1 MINWGILSTANIA
14 QKAVI
19 PALKNAK
26 NTNVYGIG
34 SSNDKVQEVAKNFD
48 IPNVYSSYGELL
60 EDPTIQ
66 AVYIPLPNKLHK
78 EWVIKAASKGKHV
91 LCEKPAALTSQDVQ
105 EMVDACE
112 KNNVLFMEAFM
123 YQFQPQHAR
132 VKEIIASGEIGEV
145 KHFQSTFTFKLNLED
160 HNNIRLNAELGGG
173 SVWDVGCYCIHAA
186 RLILGQEPKEVY
198 VKGNVHP
205 TYAVDTSATGILT
218 FGNGITASIYSGF
231 EQPMNDQYVVEGT
244 KGRISVPMAFRPDRR
259 EDGLGE
265 IIVSTENG
273 ETRSETFSGNQY
285 VLMVEHFSDTIITGG
300 KPSYTG
306 QQTINNIKT
315 IEACYESMRSGRTV
329 QL

>member
-19 PALKNAK
+19 PAIKNAK
-26 NTNVYGIG
+26 NANVYGMG
-34 SSNDKVQEVAKNFD
+34 SSNNKVQEVAKNLE
-48 IPNVYSSYGELL
+48 IPNVYTSYDELL
-60 EDPTIQ
+60 DDPNIH
-66 AVYIPLPNKLHK
+66 AVYVPLPNTLHK

-112 KNNVLFMEAFM
+112 KHNVLFMEAFM

-132 VKEIIASGEIGEV
+132 VKEIIASGVIGEV

-160 HNNIRLNAELGGG
+160 SNNIRLNAELGGG

-205 TYAVDTSATGILT
+205 TYQVDISATGILT
-218 FGNGITASIYSGF
+218 FEDGVSASIYSGF
-231 EQPMNDQYVVEGT
+231 EQPMNDTYEVEGT
-244 KGRISVPMAFRPDRR
+244 KGRISVPMAYRPDRR
-259 EDGLGE
+259 DDGLGE
-265 IIVSTENG
+265 IIVTTENG
-273 ETRSETFSGNQY
+273 ESRSETFSGNQY
-285 VLMVEHFSDTIITGG
+285 VLMIEHFSNSILEN
-300 KPSYTG
+300 KQPSYTG

-315 IEACYESMRSGRTV
+315 IEACYESIKAGALV
-329 QL
+329 KL